1 MNLIFHLNF
10 KAKKMDFTISTSITT
25 PHLLADQCAKG
36 TPYMIKIAKYH
47 AEQEGMNFS
56 VD

>member
-1 MNLIFHLNF
+1 
-10 KAKKMDFTISTSITT
+10 MDFKINASFTT

-36 TPYMIKIAKYH
+36 TPHMIKIAKSH
-47 AEQEGMNFS
+47 AEQEGTNFS